1 MLTQEK
7 IQRYSSQIILPEIGA
22 QGQKKICNA
31 KVLIIGVGGLGSAC
45 SLYLAAAGVGF
56 FGLLDNDELELSNLH
71 RQILYKS
78 NSVGKKKT
86 TLAANR
92 LKENNPNLHCELY
105 TERFDFDNYKKEGK
119 QKFEDYNLIIDCSD
133 NMQTKISANRLAL
146 HHKIPIIFGAA
157 IQWSGNIFACR
168 PFQDACY
175 ECLYSLSDTEARC
188 DDLGVVGPL
197 VGIIGTMQAL
207 TAVKILTQKDDSI
220 FNQMHFIDSL
230 HFRLQSIKLKRK
242 KNCPACSSKSVKK

>member
-22 QGQKKICNA
+22 EGQKKICDA

-78 NSVGKKKT
+78 NSVGKEKT

-146 HHKIPIIFGAA
+146 GIFTK
-157 IQWSGNIFACR
+157 FLL
-168 PFQDACY
+168 FL
-175 ECLYSLSDTEARC
+175 ELLYSGAEIFL
-188 DDLGVVGPL
+188 LPFFFV
-197 VGIIGTMQAL
+197 I
-207 TAVKILTQKDDSI
+207 VKIKS
-220 FNQMHFIDSL
+220 FC
-230 HFRLQSIKLKRK
+230 IKF
-242 KNCPACSSKSVKK
+242 AV

>member
-1 MLTQEK
+1 M
-7 IQRYSSQIILPEIGA
+7 
-22 QGQKKICNA
+22 
-31 KVLIIGVGGLGSAC
+31 IIGVGGLGSAC

-133 NMQTKISANRLAL
+133 NMQTKILLIAL
-146 HHKIPIIFGAA
+146 HFFIKFLL
-157 IQWSGNIFACR
+157 FL
-168 PFQDACY
+168 
-175 ECLYSLSDTEARC
+175 ELLYSGAEIFLRA
-188 DDLGVVGPL
+188 DL
-197 VGIIGTMQAL
+197 
-207 TAVKILTQKDDSI
+207 
-220 FNQMHFIDSL
+220 
-230 HFRLQSIKLKRK
+230 FRMLAM
-242 KNCPACSSKSVKK
+242 NVFTV

>member
-22 QGQKKICNA
+22 EGQKKICDA

-78 NSVGKKKT
+78 NSVGKEKT

-119 QKFEDYNLIIDCSD
+119 QKFEKN
-133 NMQTKISANRLAL
+133 NAG
-146 HHKIPIIFGAA
+146 F
-157 IQWSGNIFACR
+157 
-168 PFQDACY
+168 
-175 ECLYSLSDTEARC
+175 SL
-188 DDLGVVGPL
+188 V
-197 VGIIGTMQAL
+197 
-207 TAVKILTQKDDSI
+207 
-220 FNQMHFIDSL
+220 
-230 HFRLQSIKLKRK
+230 
-242 KNCPACSSKSVKK
+242 

>member
-22 QGQKKICNA
+22 EGQKKICDA

-78 NSVGKKKT
+78 NSVGKEKT

-92 LKENNPNLHCELY
+92 LKENNPTY
-105 TERFDFDNYKKEGK
+105 TANFI
-119 QKFEDYNLIIDCSD
+119 QK
-133 NMQTKISANRLAL
+133 
-146 HHKIPIIFGAA
+146 
-157 IQWSGNIFACR
+157 
-168 PFQDACY
+168 
-175 ECLYSLSDTEARC
+175 
-188 DDLGVVGPL
+188 DL
-197 VGIIGTMQAL
+197 
-207 TAVKILTQKDDSI
+207 ILTITKKKGSK
-220 FNQMHFIDSL
+220 N
-230 HFRLQSIKLKRK
+230 LKTTI
-242 KNCPACSSKSVKK
+242 

>member
-22 QGQKKICNA
+22 EGQKKICDA

-78 NSVGKKKT
+78 NSVGKEKT

-133 NMQTKISANRLAL
+133 NMQTKISANQ
-146 HHKIPIIFGAA
+146 PCTPSQNSYYF
-157 IQWSGNIFACR
+157 WS
-168 PFQDACY
+168 CY
-175 ECLYSLSDTEARC
+175 TVERKYFCLQTFSGCLLRM
-188 DDLGVVGPL
+188 PL
-197 VGIIGTMQAL
+197 FF
-207 TAVKILTQKDDSI
+207 K
-220 FNQMHFIDSL
+220 
-230 HFRLQSIKLKRK
+230 
-242 KNCPACSSKSVKK
+242 